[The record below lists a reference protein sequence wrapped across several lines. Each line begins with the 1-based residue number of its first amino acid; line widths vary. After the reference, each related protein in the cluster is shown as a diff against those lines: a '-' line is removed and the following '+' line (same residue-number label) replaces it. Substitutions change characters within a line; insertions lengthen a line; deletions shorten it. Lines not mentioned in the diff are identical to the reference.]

1 MSTGFS
7 FGDTRFI
14 DPGMAGVALVTTV
27 LFLALCDY
35 ATHLLED
42 FFRHSTTY
50 MTMLQKIYKEL
61 MIMGELQKNPAITFK
76 IAFVLSLLLPQVWS
90 AFAW

>member
-1 MSTGFS
+1 MSAFS

-14 DPGMAGVALVTTV
+14 DPKIAGVALITTV

-35 ATHLLED
+35 ATHLLEKL
-42 FFRHSTTY
+42 FHHSTTY

-61 MIMGELQKNPAITFK
+61 MVMGMLK
-76 IAFVLSLLLPQVWS
+76 
-90 AFAW
+90 

>member
-1 MSTGFS
+1 
-7 FGDTRFI
+7 
-14 DPGMAGVALVTTV
+14 MAGVALVTTV

-61 MIMGELQKNPAITFK
+61 MIMGELQKNPAS
-76 IAFVLSLLLPQVWS
+76 LHLNSLLLPQVWS
-90 AFAW
+90 AFA